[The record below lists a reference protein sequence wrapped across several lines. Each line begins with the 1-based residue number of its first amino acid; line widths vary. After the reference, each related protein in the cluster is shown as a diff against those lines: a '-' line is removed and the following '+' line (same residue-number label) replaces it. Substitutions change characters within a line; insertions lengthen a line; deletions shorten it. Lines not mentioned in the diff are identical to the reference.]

1 MSHHSHQGA
10 SNEAPLVTADQLSTE
25 LDKFASSLREAKRN
39 LSTEVGNIDQA
50 RAGILKQYDA
60 EATKFITATIPDL
73 TGDRF
78 DTFARLADE
87 TPNLAEQGLSFVR
100 QELTDAR
107 DQALQT
113 VNAALKNTVDV
124 AGFHDIAQNA
134 EQQVAAAKKEADE
147 AEGVL
152 TGAKTALTKWNQTEA
167 GQFIALDEKLR
178 KAGRTGLNSD
188 KKSRDIY
195 EQKHVIPAAIAWCA
209 SIFTGDSLYRE
220 VRRALVKAEHGER
233 TAEGVKDVFAEMAE
247 AVQKKGELDA
257 AIQAADGKA
266 ETAHQKF
273 QHVSDD
279 TAIIIKAE
287 KSIKTDKEI
296 LEALQAKA
304 VEFLRNSDFAKKV
317 GEEYSEDFPHTIP
330 LMAAKLATLDQLE
343 KGANEKVLAI
353 QKNID
358 EVVKQQKQAESFS
371 GDTKFHYDL
380 NGLHQQKAV
389 LRSGY
394 DNYAHATNE
403 SWNRAK
409 SWNPPVTVYSQP
421 DPLQTILLAEILAS
435 QQNQHAQASVPL
447 TPYSADLFGVG
458 KDSAHKFNLPD
469 AAFNIAV
476 PAGSGITAVPDET
489 FTILQG
495 NPDGIG
501 GNLQQAFDDPI
512 LPPPPPLPVQQPD
525 EQFNIPSGNS
535 GNSGLSEAFDIVTK
549 VAETATESFD
559 IGSSKNESFDL
570 GNSGPKEEKFDI

>member
-107 DQALQT
+107 DKALQT
-113 VNAALKNTVDV
+113 VNATLKNTVDV
-124 AGFHDIAQNA
+124 AGFHEVAQNA
-134 EQQVAAAKKEADE
+134 DQQVAAAKKVADD
-147 AEGVL
+147 ADDVV
-152 TGAKTALTKWNQTEA
+152 TGAKTALTKWNQTE
-167 GQFIALDEKLR
+167 GGHFVALNERLRSQGKL
-178 KAGRTGLNSD
+178 ALSGD
-188 KKSRDIY
+188 QKSRDY
-195 EQKHVIPAAIAWCA
+195 YDQKHVIPAMIAWLSRDA
-209 SIFTGDSLYRE
+209 SYRE
-220 VRRALVKAEHGER
+220 VRRELVKVDQGEN
-233 TAEGVKDVFAEMAE
+233 GKDIFADMAGHI
-247 AVQKKGELDA
+247 QKKGELDA
-257 AIQAADGKA
+257 AIKTANGQA
-266 ETAHQKF
+266 ETAHQAF
-273 QHVSDD
+273 QHVTED
-279 TAIIIKAE
+279 TAVIIKAE

-296 LEALQAKA
+296 LEVLQAKA
-304 VEFLRNSDFAKKV
+304 AEFLRNSDFAKKV

-330 LMAAKLATLDQLE
+330 LLAAKLATLDQLE

-380 NGLHQQKAV
+380 NGLRQQKAV

-469 AAFNIAV
+469 AAFNITV

-512 LPPPPPLPVQQPD
+512 LPPPPPPPVQQPD

-559 IGSSKNESFDL
+559 IGSSSKDESFDL
-570 GNSGPKEEKFDI
+570 GSSEPKEEKFDI